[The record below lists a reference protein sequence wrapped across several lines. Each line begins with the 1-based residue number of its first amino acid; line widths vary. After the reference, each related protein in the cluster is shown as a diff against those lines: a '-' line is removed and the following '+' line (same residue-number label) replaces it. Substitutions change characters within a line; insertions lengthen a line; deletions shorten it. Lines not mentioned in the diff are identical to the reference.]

1 VRGGESRG
9 ERSST
14 FRFNFTAVTVSLS
27 WYGRRWKPGGRRT
40 EEEDDDVAGR
50 EIRVSTQGTHASA
63 IDEPRMGR
71 RHGVMELDAGRI
83 AAIKGMSTTYAA
95 SPAITRR
102 RAPSMRPCCVPLF
115 PGNK

>member
-1 VRGGESRG
+1 MRGGESRG

-50 EIRVSTQGTHASA
+50 EIRESTQGTHASA

-71 RHGVMELDAGRI
+71 TGGDMESWSWTPAELLPSRAYQENLDTI
-83 AAIKGMSTTYAA
+83 I
-95 SPAITRR
+95 RR
-102 RAPSMRPCCVPLF
+102 RWI
-115 PGNK
+115 